1 MMDLPVS
8 AWHQAVIFRKSRR
21 SFIPGRPVAED
32 QLARLER
39 LSRDFRPFPG
49 ARFEIVRRAPDT
61 VLRGLVGGYGR
72 ITGAP
77 AYAVMIGS
85 ASDPGAAVRVG
96 YTGEGLILEATA
108 LGLATCWVSG
118 MFKNEEV
125 RKSATRL
132 GRRARLCDHPAR
144 SRGTRFLLEGKDVHP
159 RGRVAQAEIH
169 GGSDRGVLSP
179 ALAGRG
185 RRGGSDRP
193 LGTKPP
199 ALEVRPVARSS
210 ITVRRDS
217 GPDGERYPK
226 SLDCGIAML
235 HLELGRPSRRRA
247 PATWTLPL
255 PAGRRPVRRAIR
267 IFRPSEIPREAI
279 R

>member
-125 RKSATRL
+125 RKSATLSVEERVYAITPL
-132 GRRARLCDHPAR
+132 GVGERDFSLKEKVYILGAGSRKRKSKEELIEGCSPLPWQDAAVEAARIAPSAR
-144 SRGTRFLLEGKDVHP
+144 NRQPWRF
-159 RGRVAQAEIH
+159 
-169 GGSDRGVLSP
+169 VLSP
-179 ALAGRG
+179 
-185 RRGGSDRP
+185 D
-193 LGTKPP
+193 
-199 ALEVRPVARSS
+199 S

-235 HLELGRPSRRRA
+235 HLELGARSSGA
-247 PATWTLPL
+247 SGAWTFLSP
-255 PAGRRPVRRAIR
+255 PDIARFDAR
-267 IFRPSEIPREAI
+267 
-279 R
+279 